1 MAYSTHSVLV
11 VDTQNFK
18 QLKQQDDLVD
28 WEKPVEVIA
37 RILASP
43 WHPTNEAQ
51 ELGFMKVF

>member
-1 MAYSTHSVLV
+1 MVYSTDSVLV

-28 WEKPVEVIA
+28 WEKPAEVIA

-51 ELGFMKVF
+51 ELGVRKVF